1 MYISNNE
8 YLLNFNFENHNID
21 FRAELKKIKE
31 DKRLVNSIREKLK
44 KTTFVFLKEDELTQ
58 KYLNDYFGTPQISVF
73 SKESVKKAMDS
84 YGYKYEILTEEELLE
99 KIYLKEFRY
108 SEQKEKD
115 KLLFYHDSLKEL
127 RSVSVGITNFLVVTS
142 FRKLKDYEIGNKF
155 DEESYFLTKDWSFLL
170 FFIS

>member
-8 YLLNFNFENHNID
+8 YLLNFHFENTNID
-21 FRAELKKIKE
+21 LRAELKKIKN

-58 KYLNDYFGTPQISVF
+58 KYLNDYFGVPQRNMVNN
-73 SKESVKKAMDS
+73 ESVKKIMDS

-99 KIYLKEFRY
+99 KIHLKEFRY

-115 KLLFYHDSLKEL
+115 KFLFYYDCLKEL
-127 RSVSVGITNFLVVTS
+127 RSVSVGVTNFLVVAN
-142 FRKLKDYEIGNKF
+142 FRKLKDYEIGDEF
-155 DEESYFLTKDWSFLL
+155 DEELYFLTKD
-170 FFIS
+170 